1 MRRVRPRLRLRART
15 RVKVEV
21 ECGVWSV
28 EGKGSV
34 GGGGE
39 GGPHRVWCGI
49 IAWLRAAQVAGIVGP
64 DIVSHTHTHTLRI
77 TWRWRA

>member
-1 MRRVRPRLRLRART
+1 MRLRLRRRAEDEGEGGG
-15 RVKVEV
+15 RV
-21 ECGVWSV
+21 WRV
-28 EGKGSV
+28 EGEGSV
-34 GGGGE
+34 GGRGE

-77 TWRWRA
+77 AWRWRA